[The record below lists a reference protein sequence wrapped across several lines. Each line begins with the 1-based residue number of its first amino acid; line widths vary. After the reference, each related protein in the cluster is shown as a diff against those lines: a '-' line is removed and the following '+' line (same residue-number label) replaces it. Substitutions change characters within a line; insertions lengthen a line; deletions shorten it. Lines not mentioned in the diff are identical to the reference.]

1 MNERT
6 REDQEVTR
14 DQQPPGN
21 MTDVTLS
28 ANDLREVIAR
38 RAYEFYKL
46 RGTEYGD
53 ELSDWLRAEAEV
65 VTMLLAEPQGTDHIG
80 TRNGQPAARTKSAR
94 GTMTL
99 HTLSQTKMT
108 GSPKR
113 KNVLKSKPA

>member
-6 REDQEVTR
+6 REDQVVTN
-14 DQQPPGN
+14 DQQPPGS

-28 ANDLREVIAR
+28 ANDLREAIAR

-46 RGTEYGD
+46 RGTELGD

-65 VTMLLAEPQGTDHIG
+65 VTMLLAEPQQTDHTG
-80 TRNGQPAARTKSAR
+80 KRNGQPAARTRNTR
-94 GTMTL
+94 GAMKANRLTQTL
-99 HTLSQTKMT
+99 MSR
-108 GSPKR
+108 SPKR